1 MDKERIAKMADNIA
15 DEVVLNEPVV
25 AQADDDDA
33 LVLIDQA
40 LDSMIAAAQIIDEN
54 LPKVKTEG
62 VPQKAAVDA
71 IKDTMDTGVK
81 PYIADVV
88 KAMSVFGE

>member
-1 MDKERIAKMADNIA
+1 MDKERIAKMADNVT

-25 AQADDDDA
+25 AQTDDDNA

-71 IKDTMDTGVK
+71 IKDTMDSAIK
-81 PYIADVV
+81 PYLADVV
-88 KAMSVFGE
+88 KVMSVFGD